1 MHDVRGWNAART
13 YLQELRRQ
21 GMQAIHEE
29 DRSRRE
35 RGAAAKSRM
44 SLTQRFNGGC
54 EKLADINV
62 DDLASWIAEIDF
74 ADWPQQARL
83 ADGGIRPSM
92 VTDHD
97 NWHDFVP
104 RTNDIVANLM
114 DHFPGCSSY
123 QRMLSVVMPDHSI
136 PLHADEQRTSWLCR
150 VHVPLISNPD
160 ALFVIDAYGHTMK
173 VGEAYRVNTTA
184 EHAVINT
191 GRTPRIH
198 LMFDVGIPS

>member
-1 MHDVRGWNAART
+1 
-13 YLQELRRQ
+13 
-21 GMQAIHEE
+21 
-29 DRSRRE
+29 
-35 RGAAAKSRM
+35 M

-62 DDLASWIAEIDF
+62 DDLTAWIAAIDF

-83 ADGGIRPSM
+83 ADGLIRPSM
-92 VTDHD
+92 VTDLD
-97 NWHDFVP
+97 WHDFGL
-104 RTNDIVANLM
+104 RTDDVVGQLM
-114 DHFPGCSSY
+114 ELFPGCSAY

-150 VHVPLISNPD
+150 MHVPLISNPD
-160 ALFVIDAYGHTMK
+160 ALFVIDAYGHTLK

-191 GRTPRIH
+191 GKTPRIH
-198 LMFDVGIPS
+198 LMWDVGRPC